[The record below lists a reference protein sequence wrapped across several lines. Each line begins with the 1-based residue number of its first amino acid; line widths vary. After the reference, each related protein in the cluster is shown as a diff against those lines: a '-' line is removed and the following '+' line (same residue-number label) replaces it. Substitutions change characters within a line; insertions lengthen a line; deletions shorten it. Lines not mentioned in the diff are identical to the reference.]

1 MDACLT
7 VIPGSFRSPKI
18 EATCLDLGLAVMVT
32 GHTAKAFD
40 SDLEVLSRMLAEMGQ
55 LAKRQV
61 AEAITALTTCDKKSA
76 HQLVATDAAIDSI
89 QRMID
94 KGVVEM
100 IARRQPV
107 ASDLRQVLSILRIA
121 HELERIGDLAKNIGK
136 RILALGAEDLT
147 RSSMLGVRQMAA
159 VMLARLRQVLDSFGR
174 RDQEMAFDVWISDED
189 VDHLCTSLF
198 RELITCM
205 AEDRSAVMSGIHLLF
220 CTKNLERMG
229 DHATN
234 IAESVYYM
242 VEGKRL
248 LGERPKA
255 DVTSMRK
262 HDGISGLNG
271 EDCLGQLPDS
281 FQGPCLRGSPR
292 RQPAAWPAR
301 QEEPSRSSQ
310 QAPL

>member
-1 MDACLT
+1 MT
-7 VIPGSFRSPKI
+7 VT
-18 EATCLDLGLAVMVT
+18 A
-32 GHTAKAFD
+32 HTTKAFD

-55 LAKRQV
+55 LAERQI
-61 AEAITALTTCDKKSA
+61 AAAITALTTCDKKSA

-94 KGVVEM
+94 KGVIEM

-107 ASDLRQVLSILRIA
+107 ADDLRQVLSILRIA
-121 HELERIGDLAKNIGK
+121 HDLERIGDLAKNIGK
-136 RILALGAEDLT
+136 RILALGVEDLT
-147 RSSMLGVRQMAA
+147 SSSMLGVSQMAA

-174 RDQEMAFDVWISDED
+174 RDQEMAVNVWISDED

-198 RELITCM
+198 SELVNCM
-205 AEDRSAVMSGIHLLF
+205 TKDPSAVMSGIHLLF

-255 DVTSMRK
+255 DVTSMK
-262 HDGISGLNG
+262 KYDGISGLNG
-271 EDCLGQLPDS
+271 GDYSGQLRDS
-281 FQGPCLRGSPR
+281 FRGPALRGSTQQ
-292 RQPAAWPAR
+292 QPAAWPGR
-301 QEEPSRSSQ
+301 QEEPARSSQ
-310 QAPL
+310 QGPP